1 MLSQLSP
8 QRLAEL
14 CNGQWYQ
21 GTIPSAR
28 FTAAQIDSRLMNN
41 NQLFIALQGEQTDGH
56 KFIDKLDPERQ
67 QAAIVEQP
75 APQARAAQLCVA
87 SSLHALRALSE
98 EISNRTKATNL
109 PSQVQ
114 SARQERKICCVQM
127 LATFGPTPCNERT
140 IITII

>member
-8 QRLAEL
+8 QHLAEL

-21 GTIPSAR
+21 GTVPSAR
-28 FTAAQIDSRLMNN
+28 FTAAQIDSRLMDN

-56 KFIDKLDPERQ
+56 KFIATLDPERQ

-87 SSLHALRALSE
+87 SSTTCLANPVKG
-98 EISNRTKATNL
+98 NRSIAQQLLNL
-109 PSQVQ
+109 LLQAQ
-114 SARQERKICCVQM
+114 SARQERKICC
-127 LATFGPTPCNERT
+127 TKC
-140 IITII
+140 